1 MAVKGVSSREQP
13 LRCLTRRIMKKR
25 FCLEHFDSLGASD
38 EVAARLSECETYYHF
53 SASCWTELMTP
64 AWRRAEGTPYK
75 GSIMSQPHVGMIG
88 LAVMG
93 SNLARNIESR
103 GFPVAVFN
111 RSTNVTQEFM
121 AKFGTRDGKPAGFV
135 ASETLDGFVKSMK
148 APRQIFI
155 MVKAGAG
162 TDAVIDQLAPLL
174 DKGDIVIDG
183 GNAYFKDTIRREE
196 KLKSMGLN
204 FLGIGISGGEE
215 GALKGPSLMP
225 GGPRDAWKIVAPLLE
240 KIAAN
245 VDGPCTN
252 YVGPDGAGHFVKMVH
267 NGIEYGDMQLIAEA
281 YDILRNVV
289 GCKPE
294 ELKSIFDRWNS
305 GVLSSYLIEITAKI
319 FAKKDPESSSGH
331 LVDKILDK
339 AGQKGT
345 GTWTAQVALDLGI
358 SIPTISAAVD
368 ARTLS
373 SMKDERVKAS
383 KEFKGPS
390 VEDFTG
396 NREEFINAVHDALYA
411 SKIMSYAQGMALIAA
426 ASKQWNWDLKLQ
438 EIAAMWKGGC
448 IIRAKF
454 LDEIRRAF
462 ATSPAP
468 SNLLLDSFMKAEVT
482 RCVPNLRK
490 VVGAAVSR
498 GVPVIGFSA
507 SLSYFDSFR
516 TVELPQ
522 NLTQAQRDFFGAHTY
537 ERTDKEGSF
546 HTEWE
551 S

>member
-1 MAVKGVSSREQP
+1 
-13 LRCLTRRIMKKR
+13 
-25 FCLEHFDSLGASD
+25 
-38 EVAARLSECETYYHF
+38 
-53 SASCWTELMTP
+53 
-64 AWRRAEGTPYK
+64 
-75 GSIMSQPHVGMIG
+75 MSQPSVGMIG

-103 GFPVAVFN
+103 GFPVAVYN
-111 RSTNVTQEFM
+111 RTGEVTKEFM
-121 AKFGTRDGKPAGFV
+121 AKFGTHEGKPAGFV
-135 ASETLDGFVKSMK
+135 ASYTMEDFVKSMK

-183 GNAYFKDTIRREE
+183 GNAYFKDTIRREH
-196 KLKSMGLN
+196 KLQAMGLN

-240 KIAAN
+240 KIAAQA
-245 VDGPCTN
+245 DGACTN

-294 ELKSIFDRWNS
+294 ELASIFSTWNG

-319 FAKKDPESSSGH
+319 FAKKDPEGAGA

-358 SIPTISAAVD
+358 SIPTISSAVD

-396 NREEFINAVHDALYA
+396 NREEFITAVHDALYA
-411 SKIMSYAQGMALIAA
+411 SKIMSYAQGMNLIAA
-426 ASKQWNWDLKLQ
+426 ASKQWNWDLKLH

-462 ATSPAP
+462 ASNPAP
-468 SNLLLDSFMKAEVT
+468 SNLLIDSFMKAEVT

-490 VVGAAVSR
+490 VVGTAVSR
-498 GVPVIGFSA
+498 GVPVLGFAA
-507 SLSYFDSFR
+507 SLGYFDSFR
-516 TVELPQ
+516 TASLPQ

-537 ERTDKEGSF
+537 ERTDKAGSF

-551 S
+551 

>member
-1 MAVKGVSSREQP
+1 
-13 LRCLTRRIMKKR
+13 
-25 FCLEHFDSLGASD
+25 
-38 EVAARLSECETYYHF
+38 
-53 SASCWTELMTP
+53 
-64 AWRRAEGTPYK
+64 
-75 GSIMSQPHVGMIG
+75 MIG

-103 GFPVAVFN
+103 GFPVAVYN
-111 RSTNVTQEFM
+111 RTGEVTKEFM

-135 ASETLDGFVKSMK
+135 ASYTMEEFVKSMK

-183 GNAYFKDTIRREE
+183 GNAYFKDTIRREH
-196 KLKSMGLN
+196 KLQDMGLN

-240 KIAAN
+240 KIAAQA
-245 VDGPCTN
+245 DGACTN

-289 GCKPE
+289 GCQPE
-294 ELKSIFDRWNS
+294 ELASIFSKWNG

-319 FAKKDPESSSGH
+319 FAKKDPEGAGA

-358 SIPTISAAVD
+358 SIPTISSAVD

-396 NREEFINAVHDALYA
+396 NREEFITAVHDALYA
-411 SKIMSYAQGMALIAA
+411 SKIMSYAQGMNLIAA
-426 ASKQWNWDLKLQ
+426 ASKQWNWDLKLH

-462 ATSPAP
+462 ASTPAP
-468 SNLLLDSFMKAEVT
+468 SNLLIDSFMKAEVT

-490 VVGAAVSR
+490 VVGTAVSR
-498 GVPVIGFSA
+498 GVPVLGFAA
-507 SLSYFDSFR
+507 SLGYFDSFR
-516 TVELPQ
+516 TASLPQ

-537 ERTDKEGSF
+537 ERTDKAGSF

-551 S
+551 

>member
-1 MAVKGVSSREQP
+1 
-13 LRCLTRRIMKKR
+13 
-25 FCLEHFDSLGASD
+25 
-38 EVAARLSECETYYHF
+38 
-53 SASCWTELMTP
+53 
-64 AWRRAEGTPYK
+64 
-75 GSIMSQPHVGMIG
+75 MSKPNVGMIG

-103 GFPVAVFN
+103 GVPVAVFN
-111 RSTNVTQEFM
+111 RSGEVTREFM
-121 AKFGTRDGKPAGFV
+121 KRYGNKPHQNGGFV
-135 ASETLDGFVKSMK
+135 ASYSLEEFVASMA

-155 MVKAGAG
+155 MIKAGSS

-183 GNAYFKDTIRREE
+183 GNAFFKDTVRREE
-196 KLKSMGLN
+196 KLKAMGLN

-225 GGPRDAWKIVAPLLE
+225 GGPKDAWKIVSPLLE
-240 KIAAN
+240 KIAAQA
-245 VDGPCTN
+245 DGACTN

-289 GCKPE
+289 GCKAD
-294 ELKSIFDRWNS
+294 ELGSIFSKWNS
-305 GVLSSYLIEITAKI
+305 GPLSSYLIEITAKI
-319 FAKKDPESSSGH
+319 FGKRDTDTSGH
-331 LVDKILDK
+331 LVDQILDK

-345 GTWTAQVALDLGI
+345 GMWTAQVGLDLGV
-358 SIPTISAAVD
+358 SIPTIAAAVD

-373 SMKDERVKAS
+373 SLKAERMAAS
-383 KEFKGPS
+383 VEFKGP
-390 VEDFTG
+390 VVDDFTG
-396 NREEFINAVHDALYA
+396 NRDEFISAVHDALYA
-411 SKIMSYAQGMALIAA
+411 SKIMSYAQGMALLAA
-426 ASKQWNWDLKLQ
+426 ASKQWNWDLKLN
-438 EIAAMWKGGC
+438 EIAALWKGGC

-462 ATSPAP
+462 SSQPEPA
-468 SNLLLDSFMKAEVT
+468 NLMLDSFMKAEVV

-490 VVGAAVSR
+490 VVGTAVAN
-498 GVPVIGFSA
+498 GVPALGFGA
-507 SLSYFDSFR
+507 SLAYFDSYR
-516 TVELPQ
+516 TADLPQ

-537 ERTDKEGSF
+537 ERKDMPGTF

-551 S
+551 G

>member
-1 MAVKGVSSREQP
+1 
-13 LRCLTRRIMKKR
+13 
-25 FCLEHFDSLGASD
+25 
-38 EVAARLSECETYYHF
+38 
-53 SASCWTELMTP
+53 
-64 AWRRAEGTPYK
+64 
-75 GSIMSQPHVGMIG
+75 
-88 LAVMG
+88 
-93 SNLARNIESR
+93 
-103 GFPVAVFN
+103 
-111 RSTNVTQEFM
+111 
-121 AKFGTRDGKPAGFV
+121 
-135 ASETLDGFVKSMK
+135 
-148 APRQIFI
+148 
-155 MVKAGAG
+155 
-162 TDAVIDQLAPLL
+162 
-174 DKGDIVIDG
+174 
-183 GNAYFKDTIRREE
+183 
-196 KLKSMGLN
+196 
-204 FLGIGISGGEE
+204 
-215 GALKGPSLMP
+215 MP
-225 GGPRDAWKIVAPLLE
+225 GGPKDAWKIVAPLLE

-294 ELKSIFDRWNS
+294 ELKTIFEKWNN

-319 FAKKDPESSSGH
+319 FAKKDPEAPTTA

-345 GTWTAQVALDLGI
+345 GMWTAQVALDLGI
-358 SIPTISAAVD
+358 SIPTIASAVD

-383 KEFKGPS
+383 KEFNGPS

-426 ASKQWNWDLKLQ
+426 ASKEWKWDLKLD
-438 EIAAMWKGGC
+438 EIAALWKGGC

-462 ATSPAP
+462 ASKPAP
-468 SNLLLDSFMKAEVT
+468 TNLLLDGFMKAEVT

-490 VVGAAVSR
+490 VVGAAVTR
-498 GVPVIGFSA
+498 GVPVIGFGA
-507 SLSYFDSFR
+507 SLAYFDSFR
-516 TVELPQ
+516 TVDLPQ

-537 ERTDKEGSF
+537 ERKDKAGSF
-546 HTEWE
+546 HPEWE

>member
-1 MAVKGVSSREQP
+1 
-13 LRCLTRRIMKKR
+13 
-25 FCLEHFDSLGASD
+25 
-38 EVAARLSECETYYHF
+38 
-53 SASCWTELMTP
+53 MT
-64 AWRRAEGTPYK
+64 K
-75 GSIMSQPHVGMIG
+75 PHVGMVG

-103 GFPVAVFN
+103 GFPIAVFN
-111 RSTNVTQEFM
+111 RSSEVTKEFM
-121 AKFGTRDGKPAGFV
+121 KKFATRDGKPAGFV
-135 ASETLDGFVKSMK
+135 ASYSMEEFVKSMA

-155 MVKAGAG
+155 MIKAGPPV
-162 TDAVIDQLAPLL
+162 DAIIDQIAPFL
-174 DKGDIVIDG
+174 DKGDIIIDG
-183 GNAYFKDTIRREE
+183 GNAFFKDTIRREH
-196 KLKSMGLN
+196 KLKDMGLN

-240 KIAAN
+240 KIAAQA
-245 VDGPCTN
+245 DGPCTN

-281 YDILRNVV
+281 YDVLRNVA

-294 ELKSIFDRWNS
+294 ELQTIFERWNQ
-305 GVLSSYLIEITAKI
+305 GLLSSYLIEITAKI
-319 FAKKDPESSSGH
+319 FAKKDSEGSGF

-358 SIPTISAAVD
+358 AIPTISAAVD
-368 ARTLS
+368 ARILS
-373 SMKDERVKAS
+373 SMKDDRLVSA
-383 KEFKGPS
+383 KEFQGPA
-390 VEDFTG
+390 VEDFVG
-396 NREEFINAVHDALYA
+396 NREEFIQSVHDALYA

-426 ASKQWNWDLKLQ
+426 ASDEWKWDLKLN

-462 ATSPAP
+462 SSQPAP
-468 SNLLLDSFMKAEVT
+468 RNLILDSFMKKEVT
-482 RCVPNLRK
+482 RCLPSLRK
-490 VVGAAVSR
+490 VVGVAVAR
-498 GVPVIGFSA
+498 GVPVLGFGA
-507 SLSYFDSFR
+507 SLSYFDSLR
-516 TVELPQ
+516 TVDLPQ

-537 ERTDKEGSF
+537 ERKDKSGSF

-551 S
+551 

>member
-1 MAVKGVSSREQP
+1 
-13 LRCLTRRIMKKR
+13 
-25 FCLEHFDSLGASD
+25 
-38 EVAARLSECETYYHF
+38 
-53 SASCWTELMTP
+53 
-64 AWRRAEGTPYK
+64 
-75 GSIMSQPHVGMIG
+75 MSQPSVGMIG

-103 GFPVAVFN
+103 GFPVAVYN
-111 RSTNVTQEFM
+111 RTGEVTKEFM
-121 AKFGTRDGKPAGFV
+121 AKFGTHEGKPAGFV
-135 ASETLDGFVKSMK
+135 ASYTMEDFVKSMK

-183 GNAYFKDTIRREE
+183 GNAYFKDTIRREH
-196 KLKSMGLN
+196 KLQAMGLN

-240 KIAAN
+240 KIAAQA
-245 VDGPCTN
+245 DGACTN

-294 ELKSIFDRWNS
+294 ELASIFSTWNG

-319 FAKKDPESSSGH
+319 FAKKDPEGAGA

-358 SIPTISAAVD
+358 SIPTISSAVD

-396 NREEFINAVHDALYA
+396 NREEFITAVHDALYA
-411 SKIMSYAQGMALIAA
+411 SKIMSYAQGMNLIAA
-426 ASKQWNWDLKLQ
+426 ASKQWNWDLKLH

-462 ATSPAP
+462 ASNPAP
-468 SNLLLDSFMKAEVT
+468 SNLLIDSFMKAEVT

-490 VVGAAVSR
+490 VVGTAVSR
-498 GVPVIGFSA
+498 GVPVLGFAA
-507 SLSYFDSFR
+507 SLGYFDSFR
-516 TVELPQ
+516 TASLPQ
-522 NLTQAQRDFFGAHTY
+522 NLTQAQRDFFGAHT
-537 ERTDKEGSF
+537 
-546 HTEWE
+546 
-551 S
+551 

>member
-1 MAVKGVSSREQP
+1 
-13 LRCLTRRIMKKR
+13 
-25 FCLEHFDSLGASD
+25 
-38 EVAARLSECETYYHF
+38 
-53 SASCWTELMTP
+53 MTKP
-64 AWRRAEGTPYK
+64 
-75 GSIMSQPHVGMIG
+75 QVGMIG

-111 RSTNVTQEFM
+111 RSGDVTKEFM
-121 AKFGTRDGKPAGFV
+121 SKFGAKDGKPAGFV
-135 ASETLDGFVKSMK
+135 ASYSLQDFVKSMA

-155 MVKAGAG
+155 MIKAGAS

-183 GNAYFKDTIRREE
+183 GNAYFKDTIRRED
-196 KLKSMGLN
+196 KLKAMGLN

-215 GALKGPSLMP
+215 GALRGPSLMP
-225 GGPRDAWKIVAPLLE
+225 GGPREAWQIVAPLLE
-240 KIAAN
+240 KIAAQA
-245 VDGPCTN
+245 DGACSN

-294 ELKSIFDRWNS
+294 ELKSIFEKWNQ
-305 GVLSSYLIEITAKI
+305 GPLSSYLIEITAKI
-319 FAKKDPESSSGH
+319 FAKKDSDSAGY

-345 GTWTAQVALDLGI
+345 GMWTAQVALDLGI
-358 SIPTISAAVD
+358 SIPTISSAVD
-368 ARTLS
+368 ARVLS
-373 SMKDERVKAS
+373 SMKDERVLATKA
-383 KEFKGPS
+383 FQGPA
-390 VEDFTG
+390 VDDFTG
-396 NREEFINAVHDALYA
+396 NREEFISAVHDALYA
-411 SKIMSYAQGMALIAA
+411 AKIMSYAQGMALIAA
-426 ASKQWNWDLKLQ
+426 ASKQWNWGLKLH
-438 EIAAMWKGGC
+438 EIAALWKGGC

-462 ATSPAP
+462 SSQPAP
-468 SNLLLDSFMKAEVT
+468 ANLLMDSFMKKEVT
-482 RCVPNLRK
+482 RCAPSLRK
-490 VVGAAVSR
+490 VVGVAVLR
-498 GVPVIGFSA
+498 GVPTIGFSA
-507 SLSYFDSFR
+507 SLSYFDSYR
-516 TVELPQ
+516 TENLPQ

-537 ERTDKEGSF
+537 ERKDKSGHF

-551 S
+551 

>member
-1 MAVKGVSSREQP
+1 
-13 LRCLTRRIMKKR
+13 
-25 FCLEHFDSLGASD
+25 
-38 EVAARLSECETYYHF
+38 
-53 SASCWTELMTP
+53 
-64 AWRRAEGTPYK
+64 
-75 GSIMSQPHVGMIG
+75 MSQPSVGMIG

-103 GFPVAVFN
+103 GFPVAVYN
-111 RSTNVTQEFM
+111 RTGEVTKEFM
-121 AKFGTRDGKPAGFV
+121 TKFGTRDGKSAGFV
-135 ASETLDGFVKSMK
+135 ASYTMEDFVKSMK

-183 GNAYFKDTIRREE
+183 GNAYFKDTVRREH
-196 KLKSMGLN
+196 KLQAMGLN

-240 KIAAN
+240 KIAAQA
-245 VDGPCTN
+245 DGPCTN

-289 GCKPE
+289 GCNPE
-294 ELKSIFDRWNS
+294 ELASVFSKWNG

-319 FAKKDPESSSGH
+319 FAKRDPESAGA
-331 LVDKILDK
+331 LVGKILDK

-358 SIPTISAAVD
+358 SIPTISSAVD

-373 SMKDERVKAS
+373 SMKDERVRAS
-383 KEFKGPS
+383 KEFKGPA
-390 VEDFTG
+390 VEDLTG
-396 NREEFINAVHDALYA
+396 NREEFITAVHDALYA
-411 SKIMSYAQGMALIAA
+411 SKIMSYAQGMNLIAA
-426 ASKQWNWDLKLQ
+426 ASKQWSWDLKLH

-462 ATSPAP
+462 ASNPAP

-490 VVGAAVSR
+490 VVGTAVSR
-498 GVPVIGFSA
+498 GVPVLGFAA
-507 SLSYFDSFR
+507 SLGYFDSYR
-516 TVELPQ
+516 TASLPQ

-537 ERTDKEGSF
+537 ERTDRSGSF

-551 S
+551 